1 MIQFQVPVV
10 AAGLAIIFDLDGV
23 IVDSNPVHR
32 QAWVRYNRRH
42 GIETDE
48 AMLEFM
54 YGKRNDE
61 IVRHYFGDH
70 LEEEEIARHGAAKEA
85 LYREMMAGEVEA
97 RLVPG
102 VREFIQANAGRPIAL
117 ASNAEPA
124 NVEFLLEASGLRR
137 YFRVVVDGHQVRNPK
152 PHPEVFLRAADR
164 LGVLPADTI
173 VFEDSH
179 SGVLAARAA
188 GARVVGLRTTHR
200 DLAGTALNV
209 EDFRSLELAAWLRNQ
224 EPLKR

>member
-224 EPLKR
+224 EPLRR

>member
-32 QAWVRYNRRH
+32 QAWVRYNRRQ

-224 EPLKR
+224 EPLRR

>member
-152 PHPEVFLRAADR
+152 PHPEVFARAADR

-224 EPLKR
+224 EPLRR

>member
-102 VREFIQANAGRPIAL
+102 VREFIQANAGGPIAL

-224 EPLKR
+224 EPLRR

>member
-32 QAWVRYNRRH
+32 QAWVRYNRRQ